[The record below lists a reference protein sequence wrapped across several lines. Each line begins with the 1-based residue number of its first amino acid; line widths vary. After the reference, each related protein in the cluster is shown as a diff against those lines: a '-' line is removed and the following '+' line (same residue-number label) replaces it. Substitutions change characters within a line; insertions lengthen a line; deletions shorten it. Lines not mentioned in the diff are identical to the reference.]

1 MSRSDTRLRL
11 RIGLFALLLVG
22 ALALVGCGSSSS
34 SSSSSGDT
42 SESGSSVSEGS
53 TASEGTSNGS
63 EDSGTPEAGGTMTL
77 ALNEEVT
84 TLNPQRA
91 ILPAEVMETSQINEP
106 LWQENLDGELVPWLI
121 EKVETSKGERVY
133 TLHLKKNV
141 KFSNGQPMTSADV
154 LFTLEEARKSEYW
167 AELLS
172 GITGVEAPNAST
184 IVITNK
190 EPAAELPA
198 VLSQWSFGIEPKN
211 LAGESEKEWETHPI
225 GTGPFAVVS
234 FQRGVALTLEKN
246 KYYWQT
252 GMPYLDKVVIKTAP
266 DANARVAQLNSGE
279 LDVILQPPWS
289 QVTAIES
296 NSETEFGDFP
306 KGFNKLLFLNT
317 RKPVFQNM
325 KAREAVNLAL
335 DREGMINV
343 AMGGKG
349 EPSGAFVPPP
359 IAYHDPSIEA
369 PEQNVEKAKQ
379 LLAEA
384 VKEGV
389 NPTFKLSTPLED
401 AFFVSATQVIQQNL
415 EEVGFKVSIQKL
427 DGSSLF
433 EALETGK
440 YDAAPGFIWTPV
452 ATPTEIFAFYNSF
465 EAQFTGLPIDE
476 TTKLFNEALSQ
487 PDEAKREQLYFQL
500 QEIVAEDQAVVPIAY
515 EPYSWAFR
523 KNVVDFHVGNIGI
536 PWLYT
541 AGIE

>member
-1 MSRSDTRLRL
+1 MAVL
-11 RIGLFALLLVG
+11 ALLLVG
-22 ALALVGCGSSSS
+22 ALALVGCGGGGST
-34 SSSSSGDT
+34 SSSSG
-42 SESGSSVSEGS
+42 ESAS
-53 TASEGTSNGS
+53 TASEGQGESEATSNGS
-63 EDSGTPEAGGTMTL
+63 EESGTPKPGGTLTL

-106 LWQENLDGELVPWLI
+106 LWQENLEGELVPWLI
-121 EKVETSKGERVY
+121 EKVETSKGDRVY

-172 GITGVEAPNAST
+172 GIASVKAPSAST

-211 LAGESEKEWETHPI
+211 LAGETEKEWETHPI
-225 GTGPFAVVS
+225 GTGPFAVKK

-252 GMPYLDKVVIKTAP
+252 GMPYLDEVVIKIAP
-266 DANARVAQLNSGE
+266 DANARVAQLNAGE

-289 QVTAIES
+289 QVAAIES

-306 KGFNKLLFLNT
+306 KGFNKLLNLNT
-317 RKPVFQNM
+317 RKPLFKNIKV
-325 KAREAVNLAL
+325 REAVNLAL

-349 EPSGAFVPPP
+349 EPSAAFVPPP
-359 IAYHDPSIEA
+359 IAYHDPNIEP
-369 PEQNVEKAKQ
+369 PEQNVEKAKE

-389 NPTFKLSTPLED
+389 NPSFKLSTPLED
-401 AFFVSATQVIQQNL
+401 AFFASATQVIQQNL

-433 EALETGK
+433 EALETGN
-440 YDAAPGFIWTPV
+440 YEAAPSFIWTPV

-465 EAQFTGLPIDE
+465 EAQFTGLPITE
-476 TTKLFNEALSQ
+476 TGKLFKEALSE
-487 PDEAKREQLYFQL
+487 PDEAGREKLYFQL
-500 QEIVAEDQAVVPIAY
+500 QEIIAKDQALIPIAY